1 MFVHLLQ
8 STGLPQLKQ
17 QLEKD
22 YTQEKIN
29 TICVREG
36 QKIRVLCFQSAGSL
50 SDVADKFYLMNQKYP
65 SDLFIMGW
73 RAAMNAAV
81 RNSAGTSLTLEDIK
95 PKIWDPAFRNC
106 QSLLQELQDCSMKLV
121 RIDGCF
127 RRYETNLEVQ
137 LMNLFAGVNACL
149 GIEKD
154 GGWIEGVVHRIKEYW
169 QFCNYQ
175 KAATT
180 FLSLKKALNLQKG
193 DFSDVEKLA
202 TEVRN

>member
-1 MFVHLLQ
+1 M
-8 STGLPQLKQ
+8 KQ
-17 QLEKD
+17 QLERD
-22 YTQEKIN
+22 YRQEKIN
-29 TICVREG
+29 TLCVREG
-36 QKIRVLCFQSAGSL
+36 QTVRVLCFQSAGSL
-50 SDVADKFYLMNQKYP
+50 SSVADKFYLMNQKYA

-81 RNSAGTSLTLEDIK
+81 KNSAGTSLTLEDIE
-95 PKIWDPAFRNC
+95 PKMWDPAFRNC
-106 QSLLQELQDCSMKLV
+106 QSLLQELQDYSMNLA

-127 RRYETNLEVQ
+127 KRYESSLEVQ
-137 LMNLFAGVNACL
+137 LINLLAGVNACL

-169 QFCNYQ
+169 QFRNYQ

>member
-1 MFVHLLQ
+1 
-8 STGLPQLKQ
+8 
-17 QLEKD
+17 
-22 YTQEKIN
+22 
-29 TICVREG
+29 
-36 QKIRVLCFQSAGSL
+36 
-50 SDVADKFYLMNQKYP
+50 
-65 SDLFIMGW
+65 
-73 RAAMNAAV
+73 MNAAV
-81 RNSAGTSLTLEDIK
+81 KNSAGTSLTLEDIK
-95 PKIWDPAFRNC
+95 PKMWDPAFRNC
-106 QSLLQELQDCSMKLV
+106 QSLLQELQDYSMNLA

-127 RRYETNLEVQ
+127 KRYESNLEVQ

-154 GGWIEGVVHRIKEYW
+154 GSWIEGVVHRVKEYW

>member
-1 MFVHLLQ
+1 MFIHLFQ
-8 STGLPQLKQ
+8 STGLLQLKQ
-17 QLEKD
+17 QLERD
-22 YTQEKIN
+22 YRQEKIN
-29 TICVREG
+29 TLCVREG
-36 QKIRVLCFQSAGSL
+36 QTVRVLCFQSAGSL
-50 SDVADKFYLMNQKYP
+50 SSVADKFYLMNQKYA

-81 RNSAGTSLTLEDIK
+81 KNSAGTSLTLEDIK
-95 PKIWDPAFRNC
+95 PKMWDPAFRNC
-106 QSLLQELQDCSMKLV
+106 QSLLQELQDHSMNLA

-127 RRYETNLEVQ
+127 KRYESNLEVQ
-137 LMNLFAGVNACL
+137 LINLFAGVNACL
-149 GIEKD
+149 GNQND
-154 GGWIEGVVHRIKEYW
+154 GGWIEGVVHHIKEYW